1 MVNGSPI
8 INAFIN
14 WFKNEHKNT
23 HIPRYMTNQ
32 LLQLNNLKQF
42 CLHFPTCDGCPFR
55 EKHKGCMFRSKTPR
69 EW

>member
-14 WFKNEHKNT
+14 WFKHNNNQ
-23 HIPRYMTNQ
+23 IPRHTGRQ

-42 CLHFPTCDGCPFR
+42 CLNFPTCEGCPFK
-55 EKHKGCMFRSKTPR
+55 EKYKGCMFRGKSPR